1 MPPEDVSLNS
11 EITFE
16 RAPVKEAKT
25 SRRDRFERLKIDSKQ
40 GRRDG
45 GSEFNE
51 GADSDAAFSTN

>member
-1 MPPEDVSLNS
+1 MSLNS